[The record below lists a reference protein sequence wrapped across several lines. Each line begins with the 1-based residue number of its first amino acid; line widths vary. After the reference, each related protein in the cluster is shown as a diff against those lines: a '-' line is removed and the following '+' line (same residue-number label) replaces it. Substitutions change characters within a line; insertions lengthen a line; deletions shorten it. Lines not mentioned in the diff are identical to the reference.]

1 MMPLV
6 LALVALALALFVFR
20 PLALP
25 WLNTL
30 SRSHI
35 WLLDALL
42 FNTGQ
47 GMAERMLAI
56 SGGAKWASSL
66 KIWIESIWRESI
78 WVKVAFW

>member
-6 LALVALALALFVFR
+6 LALVALALTLFVFR
-20 PLALP
+20 PLAPP

-42 FNTGQ
+42 FNTRR

-56 SGGAKWASSL
+56 SGDAEWASSFEDL
-66 KIWIESIWRESI
+66 DRVDLGESG
-78 WVKVAFW
+78 VLVGGLA